1 MPQYIVKIKKTD
13 KSKKYPKSP
22 IFQGFF
28 EHFSLICYMVFFT
41 FFVQSLHECKI
52 IQGRNLPTDFGI
64 WQVFSD
70 DLKDGLGFLTVI
82 GCEAALDQVAL
93 VTVGLQ
99 EVLL

>member
-1 MPQYIVKIKKTD
+1 MPQYIVKNRKTD

-64 WQVFSD
+64 WQIFFD
-70 DLKDGLGFLTVI
+70 YTEKLLGFLTVI
-82 GCEAALDQVAL
+82 GRKAALDQVAL

>member
-1 MPQYIVKIKKTD
+1 MPQYIVKNRKTD

-41 FFVQSLHECKI
+41 FFVQPLHVYKI
-52 IQGRNLPTDFGI
+52 IQGRILPANFGI

-70 DLKDGLGFLTVI
+70 DRKDGLGFLTVI

-93 VTVGLQ
+93 VTVGL
-99 EVLL
+99 